1 MKIIFETPKN
11 VIDLFI
17 INYNIVPDIF
27 RTHIPHP
34 NRGWVSLKFKATKVE
49 YIINIY
55 GEDINKKPKSR
66 VIDTITFDQAEFFK
80 KEVLKWNKIANNL
93 ERKDL
98 YHTSIIEKRY
108 RKWLSKVSKEA
119 SNNYYVDIKQ
129 ELILDS
135 NKNIIRH
142 LTYNDIGFKLKDL
155 I

>member
-1 MKIIFETPKN
+1 M
-11 VIDLFI
+11 
-17 INYNIVPDIF
+17 
-27 RTHIPHP
+27 
-34 NRGWVSLKFKATKVE
+34 SLKFKATKVE